1 MKSGRNRLRGFTLVE
16 LLVVIAIIGILIAL
30 LLPAIQAAREA
41 ARRIQCANNM
51 KQLGL
56 AVLNYENANRVL
68 PLAYTP
74 NFTGGPYS
82 GSCPLGP
89 AGPAVPLNNLKAHNV
104 LSFILPYIE
113 QKALYDQID
122 FKSNWSSTIPN
133 TAGGH
138 AVANAT
144 VTNVD
149 IPDFLCPTAP
159 IRPSAAASD
168 YALCTFIKEDNYCTA
183 EASGLAT
190 TKRDTGTLKGMLDDT
205 PVSLRKITDGVS
217 KTFMFSE
224 DSGRPLLYQNGALVA
239 GASLDPRWADPGQY
253 FGFGNN
259 PICGFTTVMN
269 CSNDNEIY
277 SFHNGGCNFLFGDG
291 AVTFIPDSVDLDTFL
306 SFITRAAGDIPKG
319 I

>member
-1 MKSGRNRLRGFTLVE
+1 MNSDRNLRRGFTLVE
-16 LLVVIAIIGILIAL
+16 LLVVIAIIGILVAL

-41 ARRIQCANNM
+41 ARRIQCTNNM

-89 AGPAVPLNNLKAHNV
+89 AGPTVVSNNLKAHNV
-104 LSFILPYIE
+104 LTFILPYIE
-113 QKALYDQID
+113 QKSLYDQVD
-122 FKSNWSSTIPN
+122 FKSNWFSTVPG
-133 TAGGH
+133 TGH
-138 AVANAT
+138 TIANAT
-144 VTNVD
+144 VTAVE

-159 IRPSAAASD
+159 VRPGAFASD

-190 TKRDTGTLKGMLDDT
+190 TKRDTSTLKGMLDDT
-205 PVSLRKITDGVS
+205 PISLRKITDGLS
-217 KTFMFSE
+217 KTIMFLE
-224 DSGRPLLYQNGALVA
+224 DSGRPLLYKNGGLQS
-239 GASLDPRWADPGQY
+239 GASLNPRWADPGQY

-259 PICGFTTVMN
+259 PDCGFTTVMN

-277 SFHNGGCNFLFGDG
+277 SFHSGGCNFLYGDG
-291 AVTFIPDSVDLDTFL
+291 AVTFITDSVDLDTFL

-319 I
+319 S